1 MRRLAIACASALLA
15 WCATAAPAAGAA
27 EGEQT
32 ATWSLEQPSPPPP
45 PPGVAP
51 AAFPV
56 SLGKIGDIEFW
67 EPPGEA
73 PQANRGLLITHGNGE
88 TVPAGVWAYDG
99 SGWHEIAKVCG
110 ATEGRIAW
118 SGPADFWTVSDGRTG
133 QAENNGQPPPLQDNS
148 LCHFSHGSIVASYA
162 HLAFQA
168 NSYLKMF
175 GAACLPPQPPDASS
189 TDCWFG
195 GEALDEPQIGSFHLH
210 WNGSTLEEDPY
221 MNQGDPVREMRQ
233 LEGAIF
239 ESVEYSSQNRHN
251 EPDTG
256 ERPPLLHV
264 AEAETAMQPLSTEE
278 LPLFPSSEDTEALE
292 YLHLGATEGVL
303 WAATGRRPGSEHTKE
318 HEANEK
324 AQVTVLRRLDGVW
337 TQVIGP
343 EGGAR
348 TELPKLFASAEEE
361 HELLGGEAKHARV
374 QAIAPEPGSEDA
386 WLALASANQSE
397 AGAAAATAVLVHISA
412 QGAVL
417 GVQTL
422 PSTAERELPSDAT
435 GAAERLACPALE
447 DCWMANAGGWLYH
460 LARAGERTL
469 PPSELE
475 GFPEGKIIS
484 ERPPDEATPQEVLNA
499 PPPDDSGLQ
508 EAPPDYGGT
517 FAEQKAKIENN
528 KVQEPLVTRVHSR
541 LVKGTTLQLSFHLAV
556 QARVRLVAK
565 WHSKVIAQTRNE
577 VLNAGER
584 KLLLR
589 LDRHRWPTKLALQTH
604 ALKPLPLVSSVSG
617 EGANVTTEETGLL
630 ARPFGALLGEA
641 GRLP

>member
-32 ATWSLEQPSPPPP
+32 ATWRLEQPSAPPP

-51 AAFPV
+51 APAAV
-56 SLGKIGDIEFW
+56 SLGEIGDIEFW
-67 EPPGEA
+67 EPLGEA

-88 TVPAGVWAYDG
+88 AVPPGVWAYDG
-99 SGWHEIAKVCG
+99 SGWHEIATVCG

-118 SGPADFWTVSDGRTG
+118 AGPADFWTVSDGRTG
-133 QAENNGQPPPLQDNS
+133 QAENNGQPPPLADNS
-148 LCHFSHGSIVASYA
+148 LCHFSDGSIVASYA

-168 NSYLKMF
+168 NSYLKMS
-175 GAACLPPQPPDASS
+175 GAACLPPQPPETSS

-195 GEALDEPQIGSFHLH
+195 GEALKEPQPIGSFHLH

-233 LEGAIF
+233 LETAIF

-251 EPDTG
+251 EPYTG

-264 AEAETAMQPLSTEE
+264 AEAETAMQPLPTEE
-278 LPLFPSSEDTEALE
+278 LSLFPLESSERTEALE
-292 YLHLGATEGVL
+292 YLHLGSTGGVL
-303 WAATGRRPGSEHTKE
+303 WAATGRRPGAEHDEET
-318 HEANEK
+318 
-324 AQVTVLRRLDGVW
+324 QVTVLRRIDGVW
-337 TQVIGP
+337 TQAIGP
-343 EGGAR
+343 EAA
-348 TELPKLFASAEEE
+348 ELPKLFDSPEEE
-361 HELLGGEAKHARV
+361 DELLGGEAKYARV
-374 QAIAPEPGSEDA
+374 QAIAPEPGTEDA
-386 WLALASANQSE
+386 WLALASPTQAE
-397 AGAAAATAVLVHISA
+397 AGVTAVLVHISA

-422 PSTAERELPSDAT
+422 PSTAERKLPSDAT
-435 GAAERLACPALE
+435 GAVKRLVCPALE

-469 PPSELE
+469 PRSELE

-508 EAPPDYGGT
+508 EAPPNYGGT

-528 KVQEPLVTRVHSR
+528 KVREPLLTRVHSR

-565 WHSKVIAQTRNE
+565 RQRKVVAQTHDE
-577 VLNAGER
+577 VLKAGER

-589 LDRHRWPTKLALQTH
+589 LDPRRWPTKLALQTH
-604 ALKPLPLVSSVSG
+604 ALQPLPLVSSVSG

-641 GRLP
+641 GLLP

>member
-1 MRRLAIACASALLA
+1 MRRLAIACASALLV

-27 EGEQT
+27 EGEPP

-51 AAFPV
+51 APFPL

-67 EPPGEA
+67 EPLGEA

-88 TVPAGVWAYDG
+88 AVPPGVWAYDG

-110 ATEGRIAW
+110 ATDGRIAW
-118 SGPADFWTVSDGRTG
+118 AGPADFWTVSDGRTG
-133 QAENNGQPPPLQDNS
+133 QAENNGHAPPLEDNS
-148 LCHFSHGSIVASYA
+148 LCHFSDGSIVASYA

-175 GAACLPPQPPDASS
+175 GAACLPPEPPATSS

-195 GEALDEPQIGSFHLH
+195 GEALEEPQIGSFHLH
-210 WNGSTLEEDPY
+210 WNGSTLDEDPY
-221 MNQGDPVREMRQ
+221 PNQGDPVREMRQ
-233 LEGAIF
+233 LESAIF
-239 ESVEYSSQNRHN
+239 ESVEYSEANRRD
-251 EPDTG
+251 EASTG
-256 ERPPLLHV
+256 EPPPLLHF

-278 LPLFPSSEDTEALE
+278 LPLFEASENPEALE
-292 YLHLGATEGVL
+292 YLHLGSTESVL
-303 WAATGRRPGSEHTKE
+303 WAATGTRLGKTEG
-318 HEANEK
+318 
-324 AQVTVLRRLDGVW
+324 QVTVLRRLDGIW

-343 EGGAR
+343 EGGER

-361 HELLGGEAKHARV
+361 DELLGRGGAKHARV

-386 WLALASANQSE
+386 WLALASASQSE
-397 AGAAAATAVLVHISA
+397 ATAAAATAVLVHISA

-422 PSTAERELPSDAT
+422 PSQAERELPSDAT
-435 GAAERLACPALE
+435 GAAERLVCPALE

-460 LARAGERTL
+460 LAREGERTL
-469 PPSELE
+469 ARSELP

-484 ERPPDEATPQEVLNA
+484 ERPRDEATPQEVLNA

-517 FAEQKAKIENN
+517 FAEQKAKTQNN
-528 KVQEPLVTRVHSR
+528 KVREPLLSQVHSR
-541 LVKGTTLQLSFHLAV
+541 LVKGATLQLSFHLAV
-556 QARVRLVAK
+556 EARVRLVAK
-565 WHSKVIAQTRNE
+565 RHRNVVAQTRDE
-577 VLNAGER
+577 VLKAGER

-589 LDRHRWPTKLALQTH
+589 LNPRRWPTKLALETH

-617 EGANVTTEETGLL
+617 EGADVTTEETGLL